1 MHTTVYRTA
10 SEEDV
15 LLKDFRD
22 GDTQAMRHI
31 FQLHWKPQV
40 FFATRFIPE
49 QDIAE
54 DIASEA
60 FLKLWA
66 RREGFSSL
74 VSVRSFLYTATRN
87 ACVDHLRKIKGVKTL
102 QKEYAIVERGR
113 LEDSELT
120 EVVRAELLSKVMAS
134 IDLLPNQY
142 RKVMHLST
150 QGLDTEA
157 IAREMNL
164 SPKIVRNY
172 KARAINIL
180 KKDLLDKPSLFVLFS
195 LLGTHFL

>member
-1 MHTTVYRTA
+1 MHTTVYRTGT
-10 SEEDV
+10 EEDV

-22 GDTQAMRHI
+22 GDTRAMRHI

-66 RREGFSSL
+66 RREGFFSL
-74 VSVRSFLYTATRN
+74 GSIRSFLYTATRN
-87 ACVDHLRKIKGVKTL
+87 ACVDHIRKIKGVRTF
-102 QKEYAIVERGR
+102 QKEFAALEHDR
-113 LEDSELT
+113 LEASELT
-120 EVVRAELLSKVMAS
+120 EVVRTELLAKVMAS

-150 QGLDTEA
+150 QGLDTDA

-180 KKDLLDKPSLFVLFS
+180 KKDLLDKPSLFVLVT
-195 LLGTHFL
+195 LLGSQFL